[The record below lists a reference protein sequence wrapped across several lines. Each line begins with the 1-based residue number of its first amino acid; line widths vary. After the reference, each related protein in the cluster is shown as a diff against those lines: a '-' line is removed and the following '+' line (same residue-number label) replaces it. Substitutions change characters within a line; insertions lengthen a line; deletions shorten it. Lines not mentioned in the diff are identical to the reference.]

1 MEETALALLAELPKT
16 CDKIVEAFNKN
27 SRELK
32 AARDELCNAQSELTI
47 VKGLLKILF
56 NLLEKMWA
64 MVQTYQMGKDM
75 KDVQVQGE
83 GESLGAILDL
93 AIMQLDLQS
102 IKIDCDALRR
112 ENRFLRSL
120 VHATEAAADQ
130 CS

>member
-1 MEETALALLAELPKT
+1 MEETAFALLAELPKT
-16 CDKIVEAFNKN
+16 CDTIVDAFNKN

-32 AARDELCNAQSELTI
+32 AARDELCNAQSELT
-47 VKGLLKILF
+47 VLKGFLEILF

-64 MVQTYQMGKDM
+64 TVRTCQMDKDM
-75 KDVQVQGE
+75 KEAQAQGE

-93 AIMQLDLQS
+93 AIMHLDLQS

-120 VHATEAAADQ
+120 VRATEAAADQ

>member
-1 MEETALALLAELPKT
+1 
-16 CDKIVEAFNKN
+16 
-27 SRELK
+27 
-32 AARDELCNAQSELTI
+32 
-47 VKGLLKILF
+47 
-56 NLLEKMWA
+56 MWA
-64 MVQTYQMGKDM
+64 TVRTCQMDKDM
-75 KDVQVQGE
+75 KEAQAQGE

-120 VHATEAAADQ
+120 VRATEAAADQ